1 MQPAEGRR
9 WFHPCTFIEAH
20 KSMSLSMYDACVP
33 VLVRG
38 LTNLSAVLEKGAASG
53 EARKLEPAVLIGA
66 RLAPDMHPLS
76 RQVQI
81 ASDSAKGAAS
91 RLAGVD
97 NPSWP
102 DTETTFP
109 ELQARIR
116 KTIDYLQSF
125 NPAQFE
131 GAEARTI
138 TLPSPGGEMKFT
150 GQDFLFGFVLPNTFF
165 HLTTA
170 YAILRHNGVAIGKMY
185 FLGVS

>member
-1 MQPAEGRR
+1 
-9 WFHPCTFIEAH
+9 
-20 KSMSLSMYDACVP
+20 MYDATVP

-38 LTNLSAVLEKGAASG
+38 LNNLSHLLEKGLASA
-53 EARKLEPAVLIGA
+53 EARDIDPAVLVAA

-116 KTIDYLQSF
+116 KTVDYLETF
-125 NPAQFE
+125 KPEQFE
-131 GAEARTI
+131 GAESKTV
-138 TLPSPGGEMKFT
+138 TLPLPGGEMKFS
-150 GQDFLFGFVLPNTFF
+150 GQEFLLGFVLPNFLF
-165 HLTTA
+165 HVTTA
-170 YAILRHNGVAIGKMY
+170 HAILRHNGVPIGKADY
-185 FLGVS
+185 LGAR